1 MVVTMITNNK
11 LRSTV
16 EKSEQSIDKA
26 ISILEQIPETCG
38 FAGLLEDAC
47 NVLFELKED
56 YAIPALAEPVKN
68 IEVGTIEQQSKRF
81 YDEYYAEHSKCR
93 RRWSHGESALDWA
106 QMPYEKEN
114 VK

>member
-1 MVVTMITNNK
+1 MKTNIN

-16 EKSEQSIDKA
+16 EETSKSIDKVIA
-26 ISILEQIPETCG
+26 ILERIPETCG

-47 NVLFELKED
+47 DVLFELKDE
-56 YAIPALAEPVKN
+56 YVTPTLAEPLKN
-68 IEVGTIEQQSKRF
+68 CEVGTIEQQIKRF
-81 YDEYYAEHSKCR
+81 YDEYYDENSKCR